1 MLQFSMKYW
10 YLTFNA
16 QGLRLIIIV
25 VQLGVVKMY
34 VVIMEALR
42 KKEKQDET

>member
-16 QGLRLIIIV
+16 QSLRLIIVI
-25 VQLGVVKMY
+25 VQLGAMKMY
-34 VVIMEALR
+34 VIAMEAFKR
-42 KKEKQDET
+42 KERQDET